1 LYYITDHGWYFAKL
15 DIGNILV
22 LDFFGGANEVSTED
36 YFKATPYWNWTT
48 IPTTTTNETEKQA

>member
-36 YFKATPYWNWTT
+36 YFKATPY
-48 IPTTTTNETEKQA
+48 